1 MLHFPWNITDSKQ
14 DQQGRDKTTALVH
27 YLKKISKVKEF
38 IYIYIYIYIFIVWFT
53 CLPKAKHKFSYK

>member
-27 YLKKISKVKEF
+27 YLKKISKVKE
-38 IYIYIYIYIFIVWFT
+38 YIYIYIEYSMIHT
-53 CLPKAKHKFSYK
+53 LTKSKA